1 MARIEKRFETDPTL
15 PIQTKLSE
23 ATLSYTLPLLALE
36 KGDKFLALITELIQQ
51 FYVENK
57 KWKHLVSRKIEQ
69 LTANGCQPPLAFRQD
84 FQKFIHEDGLPRR
97 SSPKGQSVIELELG
111 CCANGPGFIPI
122 DMKNEYSLP
131 IPL

>member
-57 KWKHLVSRKIEQ
+57 KWKHSVNRKIE
-69 LTANGCQPPLAFRQD
+69 
-84 FQKFIHEDGLPRR
+84 
-97 SSPKGQSVIELELG
+97 
-111 CCANGPGFIPI
+111 
-122 DMKNEYSLP
+122 
-131 IPL
+131 